1 MNAIEPVMPWCLG
14 PDYPRW
20 VDRLRDGTCVAVRPV
35 RVDDGGRERTFIE
48 SLSPES
54 RRLRFLGQVRSPSR
68 ETIERFTDIDY
79 EHHVAFAAV
88 LADDP
93 DEAFLG
99 VSRYAVARDGA
110 SCECAVTVL
119 DQWQHKGLGSLLMR
133 HLIDVARAR
142 GMVFMYSI
150 DASDNRDMADLARHL
165 GFERVIDPD
174 DARQVIHRL
183 YLPR

>member
-20 VDRLRDGTCVAVRPV
+20 VDRLRDGTRVAVRPV
-35 RVDDGGRERTFIE
+35 RADDAGRERTFIQA
-48 SLSPES
+48 LSPEA
-54 RRLRFLGQVRSPSR
+54 RRLRFLGQVGEPSPEMIR
-68 ETIERFTDIDY
+68 RFTDIDY
-79 EHHVAFAAV
+79 DQDVAFAAV
-88 LADDP
+88 RADDP
-93 DEAFLG
+93 GEAFLG
-99 VSRYAVARDGA
+99 VSRYSVGKGVA

-119 DQWQHKGLGSLLMR
+119 DDWQHKGLGTLLMR

-150 DASDNRDMADLARHL
+150 DARDNHEMAELARHL
-165 GFERVIDPD
+165 GFERTPDRDDP
-174 DARQVIHRL
+174 RQVIHRL